1 MMVIWLYTHHLGK
14 FLITT
19 GSPCSPEA
27 WFIMVRE
34 RSSPEIMAQQFRLVK
49 YYFIYPCIYIYI
61 TIDYN
66 LPIIIHITHI
76 THITHIYIYTHT
88 FLGAFPFLGWSFF
101 HQICATLFWE
111 SLKLGPDVFHRS
123 T

>member
-1 MMVIWLYTHHLGK
+1 MVIWLYTHHLGK

-34 RSSPEIMAQQFRLVK
+34 KSSPEIMAQQFRLVK
-49 YYFIYPCIYIYI
+49 YYFIYPCIYI

-66 LPIIIHITHI
+66 LPIIIHIIHI
-76 THITHIYIYTHT
+76 IHITHIYIYTHI
-88 FLGAFPFLGWSFF
+88 FGRISFF
-101 HQICATLFWE
+101 GMVFFSSDLCHPVLGM
-111 SLKLGPDVFHRS
+111 KLGPDV
-123 T
+123 